1 MLRSGL
7 GDLPVPSR
15 PQPAFR
21 EPPKISLSIT
31 KTCNLQC
38 AHCYSDCTA
47 KPSPR
52 ELSRQ
57 EWLNFI
63 DYLVA
68 HDFIQ
73 VYIEGG
79 EPFHRPDFLDILRHS
94 ARRLMTLVRTHGT
107 LIDRDMAMTLKR
119 IGVGRMFVDVMGAC
133 ADTHDG
139 LTGVTGS
146 FEQSCAAVRHL
157 VAAGVK
163 TDMLIILNRRNA
175 AEMSEYLKL
184 AHGLGALRVG
194 LLRLYPLGRAKRRWS
209 ELALSL
215 EEQMEVVRG
224 LDPPPGLQ
232 VMQSWH
238 PQDRNCCW
246 QAATVDAFGNSIG
259 CTYLR
264 EYVNF
269 GNIRETPFLE
279 TWHNDPLYRRL
290 RSGAVE
296 QSCSGCHSKEHTRGG
311 CRSTAYAFHGRWDAP
326 DPFCATLNQGV
337 DLRVLPDRL
346 L

>member
-1 MLRSGL
+1 MFRSGY
-7 GDLPVPSR
+7 GDLPAPSR

-21 EPPKISLSIT
+21 EPPKISISIT
-31 KTCNLQC
+31 KTCNLRC
-38 AHCYSDCTA
+38 AHCYGDCTPA
-47 KPSPR
+47 PSPR
-52 ELSRQ
+52 ELGRQ
-57 EWLNFI
+57 EWLDFI

-73 VYIEGG
+73 LYIEGG
-79 EPFHRPDFLDILRHS
+79 EPFHRADFLDVLRH
-94 ARRLMTLVRTHGT
+94 AAPRMMTLVRTHGT
-107 LIDRDMAMTLKR
+107 LIDKPMARTLKR
-119 IGVGRMFVDVMGAC
+119 IGVGRVFVDVMA
-133 ADTHDG
+133 ARAETHDA
-139 LTGVTGS
+139 LTGVPGS
-146 FEQSCAAVRHL
+146 FEKSCAAVRHL
-157 VAAGVK
+157 AAAGVK
-163 TDMLIILNRRNA
+163 ADMLIILHRKNA
-175 AEMSEYLKL
+175 GEINDYLKL
-184 AHGLGALRVG
+184 ARDLGALRVG
-194 LLRLYPLGRAKRRWS
+194 LLRLYPLGRAKRLWS

-215 EEQMEVVRG
+215 DEQMAVIG
-224 LDPPPGLQ
+224 ALDPPPGLQ

-269 GNIRETPFLE
+269 GNIRDTPFLD
-279 TWHNDPLYRRL
+279 TWHNHPLYRQL

-296 QSCSGCHSKEHTRGG
+296 QSCSGCHGKEHTRGG

-326 DPFCATLNQGV
+326 DPFCTTLNQGV
-337 DLRVLPDRL
+337 DLRVLPGRL